1 MGLWTTQLPPQLLDS
16 SMLIGQVESKKAEA
30 LPTDTECSP
39 MIAATDQ
46 PSSQSAKWD
55 VGGRGLE
62 REQKQSLR

>member
-1 MGLWTTQLPPQLLDS
+1 M
-16 SMLIGQVESKKAEA
+16 AEA

-55 VGGRGLE
+55 VGGRVSVGGVSVGE
-62 REQKQSLR
+62 G